1 MVAIPETMKAVVK
14 SENGYDNM
22 SLKEIPVPKPTG
34 SQVLLKVAYTGICG
48 TDIHSFKGE
57 YANTRYPLVLGHE
70 FSGRVVAVGPDVK
83 KVKIGDRVTS
93 ETTFETCGKCIY
105 CKKRQY
111 NLCPYRRGIGTV
123 QNGSMANYVLTRD
136 ESCHILPD
144 NVSFKLAAMSEPL
157 AGCVHALY
165 QKTPIKFGDKV
176 LIIGPGPM
184 GLLSLQIAKNIG
196 ATVIVSGI
204 TKDENRLKIAKE
216 LGADYVVDT
225 MKQDLKEVVDKLTD
239 GVGLDKVY
247 DCSGAVPAVNQGI
260 NLLKKTGHF
269 QQIGLFAKPK
279 NELDLSTIIQ
289 HEITYRG
296 SRSQNPHD
304 WPLTVFLESKGIV
317 NTDKMVTKVFD
328 LDHWRDA
335 FEAMMAGQELK
346 VMIASNPDD
355 PDLK

>member
-1 MVAIPETMKAVVK
+1 
-14 SENGYDNM
+14 
-22 SLKEIPVPKPTG
+22 
-34 SQVLLKVAYTGICG
+34 
-48 TDIHSFKGE
+48 
-57 YANTRYPLVLGHE
+57 
-70 FSGRVVAVGPDVK
+70 
-83 KVKIGDRVTS
+83 
-93 ETTFETCGKCIY
+93 
-105 CKKRQY
+105 
-111 NLCPYRRGIGTV
+111 
-123 QNGSMANYVLTRD
+123 
-136 ESCHILPD
+136 
-144 NVSFKLAAMSEPL
+144 
-157 AGCVHALY
+157 
-165 QKTPIKFGDKV
+165 
-176 LIIGPGPM
+176 
-184 GLLSLQIAKNIG
+184 
-196 ATVIVSGI
+196 
-204 TKDENRLKIAKE
+204 
-216 LGADYVVDT
+216 

>member
-1 MVAIPETMKAVVK
+1 MVEIPKTMKAVVK

-22 SLKEIPVPKPTG
+22 SLKEIPVPEVTG
-34 SQVLLKVAYTGICG
+34 NKVLLKVAYTGICG
-48 TDIHSFKGE
+48 TDIHTFKGE
-57 YANTRYPLVLGHE
+57 YANARYPLVLGHE
-70 FSGRVVAVGPDVK
+70 FSGEVVKVGPDVK
-83 KVKIGDRVTS
+83 NLKPGDRVTS
-93 ETTFETCGKCIY
+93 ETTFETCGECVY
-105 CKKRQY
+105 CKAKQY
-111 NLCPYRRGIGTV
+111 NLCDHRRGIGTV
-123 QNGSMANYVLTRD
+123 QNGAMANYVLTRE
-136 ESCHILPD
+136 ESCHVLPD
-144 NVSFKLAAMSEPL
+144 NVSYKLAAMSEPL
-157 AGCVHALY
+157 AGCVHAMY
-165 QKTPIKFGDKV
+165 QKTPVKFGDKI

-196 ATVIVSGI
+196 ATVIVSGV

-216 LGADYVVDT
+216 LGADYIVDT
-225 MKQDLKEVVDKLTD
+225 MKEDLKAVVDKLTN

-247 DCSGAVPAVNQGI
+247 DCSGAVPAVNQAI
-260 NLLKKTGHF
+260 SLLHKGGTL
-269 QQIGLFAKPK
+269 QQVGLFAKPK

-296 SRSQNPHD
+296 SRSQNPYD
-304 WPLTVFLESKGIV
+304 WPLAVFLESKGVIDS
-317 NTDKMVTKVFD
+317 DKMVTKVFD